1 MVDHSKGF
9 QAAAHII
16 MIILSLICLIP
27 LILLFVSSITDE
39 GVLIREGYSIIPKKI
54 DFTAYQYLL
63 SDSGKMLR
71 SYGMTIL
78 VTVVGTIINVTLT
91 ILLAYPLSRKDLP
104 GRNFFSFVLFFT
116 MIFGGGLVPTYIMWT
131 QIFHIRDT
139 IWALLVPGLMLNA
152 FNVIMMR
159 TNFNA
164 TIPDAIIE
172 ASMIDGAS
180 EFTIVRK
187 IVLPMS
193 LPIMATISLL
203 VSLAYWNDF
212 MNGFYYVRKQDLYTV
227 QVLLNKML
235 LDAQF
240 LQQYAQSGMTS
251 TINMHLPSTA
261 LRMAVAVL
269 GALPMLMVYPFF
281 QKFFVKGITVG
292 GVKG

>member
-1 MVDHSKGF
+1 MVDRSKKF
-9 QAAAHII
+9 QVFAHLI
-16 MIILSLICLIP
+16 MILLSLLCLLP

-39 GVLIREGYSIIPKKI
+39 GTLIRNGYNFFPKKI

-63 SDSGKMLR
+63 NDSSKIVKA
-71 SYGMTIL
+71 YATTIF
-78 VTVVGTIINVTLT
+78 VVVVGSTSNVILT
-91 ILLAYPLSRKDLP
+91 TLLAYPLSRKDLP
-104 GRNFFSFVLFFT
+104 GRNIFSFLLFFT

-139 IWALLVPGLMLNA
+139 IWALIVPGLLLNA

-159 TNFNA
+159 TYFNSM
-164 TIPDAIIE
+164 IPDAIIE
-172 ASMIDGAS
+172 AARIDGAT
-180 EFTIVRK
+180 EMTIIRK
-187 IVLPMS
+187 VVLPMS
-193 LPIMATISLL
+193 KPIMATIGLL

-212 MNGFYYVRKQDLYTV
+212 MNGFYYLRSQDHFTI

-240 LQQYAQSGMTS
+240 LQQYAQSGMS
-251 TINMHLPSTA
+251 ANINMHLPSTA

-269 GALPMLMVYPFF
+269 GALPMLVAYPFF
-281 QKFFVKGITVG
+281 QKFFVKGIVIG